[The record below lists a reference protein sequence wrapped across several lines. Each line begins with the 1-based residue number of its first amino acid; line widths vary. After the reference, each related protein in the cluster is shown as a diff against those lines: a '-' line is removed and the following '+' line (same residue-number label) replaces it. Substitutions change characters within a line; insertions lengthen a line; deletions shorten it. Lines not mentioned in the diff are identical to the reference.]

1 MKALL
6 KKNWFFLIFLL
17 VLVIVFIK
25 RYIYLPMQIVAIP
38 DSQVIFSTDDE
49 ILEQKWQPMVK
60 EITAIQV
67 PYFSENDFSCDVKMK
82 IYSDDYSQVITEQ
95 IVDNFVFN
103 AGQEGN
109 ILFSFPKVS
118 VIQGERYH
126 IQISLVNVST
136 QGTLKISSGSN
147 YGGCSVAGQDVGQ
160 ALAITITFLK
170 YSKLFWL
177 VAVFFP
183 LLTFSLF
190 SMVITGRKW
199 EETVALS
206 LFVEGIILYVF
217 GLFEHLTW
225 GIGAVYILAVLSL
238 ILTIYLYNRKALCL
252 KDLFSPGLWIY
263 LIFCGII
270 LVTCKGDWISVR
282 DELRHW
288 EIAVRDMFYYDSFA
302 KHMNTTVIL
311 PRYMPFAALIE
322 YIFEFMNGMFSEDIL
337 FIAYQTMLLS
347 VLIILCKS
355 LQKRGGM
362 KLLILTIIAMVCIPA
377 IFFNNIASC
386 IMVDPLISVVF
397 AYVLICHFTDKA
409 GIFNYIRIG
418 SALVALVL
426 IKDIGLIYAGM
437 SVVIIFGDVLFSQI
451 QARKFQF
458 KSLLTPVVGGL
469 LAVAVFF
476 SWQFYLSIP
485 SNETTV
491 NRTEE
496 FVTNSN
502 NYSDETADFIEDSAE
517 KVDESVDTA
526 ISASGI
532 TLDGI
537 LDVLSGDGEEFQYL
551 VTYNLVKELFEGK
564 TYSLSVISASFMDLL
579 AITGLIIFGLG
590 YFGYWQEDKKRMY
603 RMAILLMMASILLC
617 TFLLLTYWFAFSM
630 YEALEL
636 TSINRYLAPYI
647 CAVMILVFY
656 VTYDRLWC
664 LPTSTKKER
673 CLVGV
678 FAFFLIISTPVA
690 DVIWDSKDRQG
701 NATAEVVYGHSD
713 IADILRSVAK
723 RGEKA
728 YFICS
733 DSGGLSEYVFRNTVC
748 PIISVHEDW
757 SIVSSEDALEQANMK
772 YENRVYLLSVDDW
785 KERLT
790 DCQYVVIFH
799 ADEWFKQSYGELFKE
814 TDIEDGSVYQ
824 VLNDQGDIE
833 LQLIGTTGIKGWY

>member
-6 KKNWFFLIFLL
+6 KKNWFFLIFLF
-17 VLVIVFIK
+17 VLIIVFVK
-25 RYIYLPMQIVAIP
+25 RYIYLPMSIVAIP

-49 ILEQKWQPMVK
+49 ILEQKWQATVK
-60 EITAIQV
+60 EIAGIQV
-67 PYFSENDFSCDVKMK
+67 PYFAENDFSCDVKMK

-95 IVDNFVFN
+95 TVDNFVFN

-109 ILFSFPKVS
+109 ILLSFPKAS

-126 IQISLVNVST
+126 IQISLVNAST
-136 QGTLKISSGSN
+136 QGSLKISSGSN

-160 ALAITITFLK
+160 ALAITVTFLK

-177 VAVFFP
+177 IAVFFP

-206 LFVEGIILYVF
+206 LFVEGIILYIF

-238 ILTIYLYNRKALCL
+238 ILTIYLYNRRALCL

-302 KHMNTTVIL
+302 KHINTTVIL
-311 PRYMPFAALIE
+311 SRYMPFAALIE
-322 YIFEFMNGMFSEDIL
+322 YVFEFMNGVFSEDIL

-347 VLIILCKS
+347 VLVILCKS

-362 KLLILTIIAMVCIPA
+362 RLFIPTIIAMVCVPA

-386 IMVDPLISVVF
+386 IMVDSLISAVF
-397 AYVLICHFTDKA
+397 VYVLICYFTDKA
-409 GIFNYIRIG
+409 DVFNYIRIG
-418 SALVALVL
+418 SALVVLVL

-437 SVVIIFGDVLFSQI
+437 SVIIILGDILFSQI

-458 KSLLTPVVGGL
+458 KSLLIPAMGGL
-469 LAVAVFF
+469 LAIAVFF
-476 SWQFYLSIP
+476 SWQFYLCIPTDKMIGGQTKESISDVDNSREEP
-485 SNETTV
+485 VSFTDNNAETVDIPV
-491 NRTEE
+491 NM
-496 FVTNSN
+496 
-502 NYSDETADFIEDSAE
+502 
-517 KVDESVDTA
+517 A
-526 ISASGI
+526 ITASGI
-532 TLDGI
+532 TLDGV
-537 LDVLSGDGEEFQYL
+537 LDVLSGNGEEFQYL
-551 VTYNLVKELFEGK
+551 VTYNFVKELFEGK
-564 TYSLSVISASFMDLL
+564 TYSLSIISASFVDLL
-579 AITGLIIFGLG
+579 AVAGLIIFSLG
-590 YFGYWQEDKKRMY
+590 YFDYWQEDKRRMY
-603 RMAILLMMASILLC
+603 RMTVLLMVASIFLC
-617 TFLLLTYWFAFSM
+617 VFLLLTYWFSFSM

-636 TSINRYLAPYI
+636 TSISRYLAPYI
-647 CAVMILVFY
+647 CAVMIFVFY
-656 VTYDRLWC
+656 MTYDRLRC
-664 LPTSTKKER
+664 LPLSSKKER

-678 FAFFLIISTPVA
+678 FTFFLLISMPVA
-690 DVIWDSKDRQG
+690 DVIWDSKDKQG

-723 RGEKA
+723 RGERA

-733 DSGGLSEYVFRNTVC
+733 DSGGLSEYVFRNTIC
-748 PIISVHEDW
+748 PIISVHADW
-757 SIVSSEDALEQANMK
+757 SIVSSEDTLEQANMK
-772 YENRVYLLSVDDW
+772 YENKAYLLSVEDW
-785 KERLT
+785 KERLAE
-790 DCQYVVIFH
+790 CQYVVVFH
-799 ADEWFKQSYGELFKE
+799 ADELFKQSYGELFE
-814 TDIEDGSVYQ
+814 ESDIEDGSVYQ

-833 LQLIGTTGIKGWY
+833 LQLIGRTGIKGWY

>member
-49 ILEQKWQPMVK
+49 ILEQKWQPTVK

-426 IKDIGLIYAGM
+426 IKDVGLIYAGM

-491 NRTEE
+491 NRTEK

-502 NYSDETADFIEDSAE
+502 NFSDETADFIEDSAE

-564 TYSLSVISASFMDLL
+564 TYSLSVISVSFMDLL

-656 VTYDRLWC
+656 VTYDRLRC

-678 FAFFLIISTPVA
+678 FAFLLIISTPVA

-701 NATAEVVYGHSD
+701 NATAEVIYGHSD

>member
-49 ILEQKWQPMVK
+49 ILEQKWQPTVK

-656 VTYDRLWC
+656 VTYDRLRC

>member
-49 ILEQKWQPMVK
+49 ILEQKWQPTVK

-426 IKDIGLIYAGM
+426 IKDVGLIYAGM

-491 NRTEE
+491 NRTEK

-502 NYSDETADFIEDSAE
+502 NFSDETADFIEDSAE

-564 TYSLSVISASFMDLL
+564 TYSLSVISVSFMDLL

-656 VTYDRLWC
+656 VTYDRLRC

-701 NATAEVVYGHSD
+701 NATAEVIYGHSD

>member
-49 ILEQKWQPMVK
+49 ILEQKWQPTVK

-426 IKDIGLIYAGM
+426 IKDVGLIYAGM

-491 NRTEE
+491 NRTEK

-502 NYSDETADFIEDSAE
+502 NFSDETADFIEDSAE

-564 TYSLSVISASFMDLL
+564 TYSLSVISVSFMDLL

-656 VTYDRLWC
+656 VTYDRLRC